1 MHLNYLLSAAI
12 AATAV
17 FAQDDEDSSSNSLT
31 SVLGDN
37 DDLSS
42 LATLLEDYPDL
53 VETLSGSQNITI
65 LAPSND
71 ALADFETDGLED
83 GFLEATLRY
92 HVLNAMVMSDAING
106 TAQFVPSLLT
116 ADANDDYT
124 TLDDGQVV
132 EALLNDDDEVVF
144 FGGFLS
150 NVTVSEADIE
160 FSGGVIHIVD
170 GILRIPRD
178 VDVVAVAGNLTAFAG
193 ALGQSDLLDD
203 VADLDQVTIF
213 APNNAAFQAI
223 GSAVSD
229 IDDDTLA
236 SILQYHVVEDSVL
249 YSTNITNSTTI
260 QALDG
265 TDLTITVDGG
275 AVYVNGAQV
284 IIPDLLVSNGVV
296 HVIDQVLN
304 PENPTTPGNGT
315 AATGTESMTGTMTG
329 TESMT
334 GTETAAATTEDNA
347 FSASSGTDVPF
358 TSAAPTT
365 VTEVFE
371 VPPSEET
378 TGADDVAAGGGAEE
392 TESES
397 EDAAPMAT
405 AAVGMAALFG
415 GAAFMANF

>member
-17 FAQDDEDSSSNSLT
+17 FAQDDQDSSSSSLT

-150 NVTVSEADIE
+150 NVTVSEAV
-160 FSGGVIHIVD
+160 SV
-170 GILRIPRD
+170 PR
-178 VDVVAVAGNLTAFAG
+178 
-193 ALGQSDLLDD
+193 
-203 VADLDQVTIF
+203 
-213 APNNAAFQAI
+213 
-223 GSAVSD
+223 
-229 IDDDTLA
+229 A
-236 SILQYHVVEDSVL
+236 SQHSYGL
-249 YSTNITNSTTI
+249 
-260 QALDG
+260 
-265 TDLTITVDGG
+265 
-275 AVYVNGAQV
+275 
-284 IIPDLLVSNGVV
+284 SNG
-296 HVIDQVLN
+296 
-304 PENPTTPGNGT
+304 
-315 AATGTESMTGTMTG
+315 
-329 TESMT
+329 
-334 GTETAAATTEDNA
+334 
-347 FSASSGTDVPF
+347 PF
-358 TSAAPTT
+358 
-365 VTEVFE
+365 
-371 VPPSEET
+371 
-378 TGADDVAAGGGAEE
+378 
-392 TESES
+392 
-397 EDAAPMAT
+397 
-405 AAVGMAALFG
+405 
-415 GAAFMANF
+415 